1 MEGGGGSVAGWKTEE
16 GREKLFKFLSGFYHL
31 QQNEA
36 IKWIN
41 IYLGPSESIKTRVHV
56 LYVVYILAYNV

>member
-36 IKWIN
+36 IK
-41 IYLGPSESIKTRVHV
+41 
-56 LYVVYILAYNV
+56 